1 MDAHVLVTRCCSYP
15 CIPECFHLH
24 LLHCI
29 HCIASIQGES
39 QLQGELDVCMCQQ
52 GGEVFGERSDR
63 TRGCLIFE
71 LVVHRALRVHHFGR
85 VAFARGKS
93 FAWGVSALFL
103 APGFPRFPSAS
114 CMTASCFT
122 SVFEESCFG
131 L

>member
-29 HCIASIQGES
+29 HCIASVQGES

-52 GGEVFGERSDR
+52 GGEGFGERSDR

-71 LVVHRALRVHHFGR
+71 LVVHRTLRVHHFVS
-85 VAFARGKS
+85 VALVRGKS

-103 APGFPRFPSAS
+103 APGFPRFPSTS
-114 CMTASCFT
+114 SMTASSVT

-131 L
+131 F